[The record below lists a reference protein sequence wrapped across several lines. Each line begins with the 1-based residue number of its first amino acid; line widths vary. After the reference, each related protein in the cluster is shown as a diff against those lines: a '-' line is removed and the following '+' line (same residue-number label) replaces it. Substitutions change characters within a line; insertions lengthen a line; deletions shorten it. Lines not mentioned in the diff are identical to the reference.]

1 MSVAFP
7 SAISDLLPAGA
18 HALLPRPPSD
28 RPAAHASRRGVPS
41 AKCPCFWTRATHRR
55 NPRLRTPPPPT
66 IVVGAHPT
74 SKPDLRTV
82 DVSQPPCL
90 RVACPE
96 YEETSCELVT
106 LISGQSLSA
115 DPLSYGERART
126 AAGQRLDPVR
136 RSAAYGPCRAR

>member
-7 SAISDLLPAGA
+7 SAISDLLPDGA

-28 RPAAHASRRGVPS
+28 RPAAHASRRGLPS
-41 AKCPCFWTRATHRR
+41 AKCPCFWTRARHRR

-96 YEETSCELVT
+96 YEETSFELVP
-106 LISGQSLSA
+106 LISGQSLSIE
-115 DPLSYGERART
+115 PIRT
-126 AAGQRLDPVR
+126 DRGAAAGLAGAGRV
-136 RSAAYGPCRAR
+136 